1 MSVGL
6 PVKRTTT
13 QLPLTFSLSV
23 VVGFL
28 TSSAHSSG
36 KSPNVR
42 VQPYWQKCSTVCTV
56 VVDTVHK
63 LHYLELRIWFGIP
76 RHQKRRV
83 RKKMCE
89 WPEGIQNIC
98 LLPNIPFD
106 FKSRKTHNRKLKI
119 LLFLLIWKMTN
130 FNLVSP
136 VMRTFNCILLTYRWV
151 ARITS
156 QMQENLLALKSSKI
170 GISKNIF
177 NVADVVV
184 MSPGLSNPNLCKY
197 MYFNSSLSFQQGNS
211 LTWFLA
217 FRAVQKEER
226 NQKQ

>member
-6 PVKRTTT
+6 PVKRTTA
-13 QLPLTFSLSV
+13 QLPLTCSLPV
-23 VVGFL
+23 AVGFL

-42 VQPYWQKCSTVCTV
+42 VQPYWQKCSTVCTA

-63 LHYLELRIWFGIP
+63 LHYLELQSWFGIP

-83 RKKMCE
+83 RKKKKRE
-89 WPEGIQNIC
+89 WQEGIKNIC

-151 ARITS
+151 ARITA
-156 QMQENLLALKSSKI
+156 QIRTCRKI
-170 GISKNIF
+170 F
-177 NVADVVV
+177 
-184 MSPGLSNPNLCKY
+184 
-197 MYFNSSLSFQQGNS
+197 
-211 LTWFLA
+211 
-217 FRAVQKEER
+217 
-226 NQKQ
+226 